1 MSLPA
6 LVPGRLAWI
15 PALAL
20 ITLTLVTLTPG
31 PSAAAP
37 APLDAREREIVK
49 AVDRHVPESLALL
62 ERLVNVNSG
71 TMNFEGVREVGRMLA
86 PEFEALGFTTSWI
99 DGAAWNR
106 AGHLV
111 AKRHGNRRG
120 PRVLLIGHL
129 DTVFEKDSPFQ
140 RYEKVSETR
149 ARGPG
154 VCDMKGGDVVILL
167 ALRALR
173 ETRLLDR
180 LSITVVLTGDEE
192 KSGLPHE
199 VSRRDLLEAARWADV
214 AIGFEDGDGDPRTA
228 VVARRGASGWTL
240 RTAGKPAHSSQIFRE
255 DIGVGAIYEAAR
267 ILEGFRLALAGEPLL
282 TFNPGVILGGTQVS
296 FDGEASRGA
305 AFGKSN
311 VIAES
316 TVVGGDLRTI
326 SREQREHAKAR
337 MRAIVA
343 AHLPHTDG
351 EIQFEDGYPPLSPT
365 AGNRR
370 LLDLFDRASRDLG
383 FGPVTEDDPR
393 RAGAADVSFADG
405 LVDMA
410 LDGVGLMGDGGH
422 TVEETADLATLAMNG
437 KRVGVLLHRLA
448 AVKFTPR
455 RPS

>member
-1 MSLPA
+1 MNP
-6 LVPGRLAWI
+6 PRLAAGLCPWL
-15 PALAL
+15 PTLAL
-20 ITLTLVTLTPG
+20 IGLGAG
-31 PSAAAP
+31 PVAAAAP
-37 APLDAREREIVK
+37 PLSAHERAIVS
-49 AVDRHVPESLALL
+49 AVDRHLPESLALL
-62 ERLVNVNSG
+62 ERVVDVNSG
-71 TMNFEGVREVGRMLA
+71 TMNFDGVREVGKMLE
-86 PEFEALGFTTSWI
+86 PEFKALGFETSWN

-111 AKRHGNRRG
+111 ARRMGRKGG

-140 RYEKVSETR
+140 RFEKISATQ

-192 KSGLPHE
+192 NSGLPHA
-199 VSRRDLLEAARWADV
+199 VSRRDLFEAAKWADI
-214 AIGFEDGDGDPRTA
+214 AIGFEDGDGDPKTA
-228 VVARRGASGWTL
+228 VVARRGATGWTL

-255 DIGVGAIYEAAR
+255 DIGAGAIYEAAR
-267 ILEGFRLALAGEPLL
+267 ILEGFRVALAGEPLL
-282 TFNPGVILGGTQVS
+282 TFNPGVVLGGTEVT
-296 FDGEASRGA
+296 FDGEASRGT

-311 VIAES
+311 IIAES
-316 TVVGGDLRTI
+316 TVVTGDLRTI
-326 SREQREHAKAR
+326 SLEQREHAKER
-337 MRAIVA
+337 MRGIVA
-343 AHLPHTDG
+343 AHLPHTDA
-351 EIQFEDGYPPLSPT
+351 EVRFEDGYPPLSPS

-383 FGPVTEDDPR
+383 FGPVTEADPR
-393 RAGAADVSFADG
+393 RAGAADVSFTDG

-422 TVEETADLATLAMNG
+422 TVEETADLGTLAMNA

-448 AVKFTPR
+448 GVKFTPR
-455 RPS
+455 PRS